1 MEIVDVLDGALVKV
15 GVNEITGV
23 LENLEEDET
32 VVDAVDVL
40 DTNDERLCEELADI
54 VLDRI
59 ALKLI
64 VLVTLPVAV

>member
-1 MEIVDVLDGALVKV
+1 METVDVLDGALVKV

-23 LENLEEDET
+23 LEILEEDET

-40 DTNDERLCEELADI
+40 DTNDERVSELLADI
-54 VLDRI
+54 VFDRI
-59 ALKLI
+59 ALKVI

>member
-1 MEIVDVLDGALVKV
+1 METVDVLDGALVKV

-23 LENLEEDET
+23 LEILEEDET

-40 DTNDERLCEELADI
+40 DTNDERVSELLADI

-59 ALKLI
+59 ALKVI

>member
-1 MEIVDVLDGALVKV
+1 METVDVLDGALVNV

-23 LENLEEDET
+23 LDILEEDEI

-54 VLDRI
+54 VLD
-59 ALKLI
+59 
-64 VLVTLPVAV
+64 

>member
-1 MEIVDVLDGALVKV
+1 VETVDVLDGALVKV

-23 LENLEEDET
+23 LEILEEDET

-40 DTNDERLCEELADI
+40 DTNDERVSELLADI

-59 ALKLI
+59 ALKVI

>member
-1 MEIVDVLDGALVKV
+1 METVDVLDGALVKV

-23 LENLEEDET
+23 LEILEEDET
-32 VVDAVDVL
+32 VVVLVDVL

-59 ALKLI
+59 ALKVI